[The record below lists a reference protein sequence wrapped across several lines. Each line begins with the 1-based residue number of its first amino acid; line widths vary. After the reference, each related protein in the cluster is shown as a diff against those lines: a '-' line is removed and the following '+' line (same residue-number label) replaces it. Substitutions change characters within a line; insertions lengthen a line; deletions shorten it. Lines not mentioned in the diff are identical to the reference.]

1 MPETLTGTTTPGD
14 GPVEGAAPDLNFS
27 PAELGVQT
35 EEIPGVELSQVTPQ
49 VDPAQPAPAQDEDVV
64 GAALKRG
71 RPARELDGLD
81 EAEQKLFK
89 SMSRE
94 AYEKLYPIYKK
105 IKGHEADIDQLPTLK
120 EKLAKLEQTQSTRPA
135 AYYDH
140 EDAYM
145 LQQDFREALVQSTK
159 LRDVYNHWQE
169 QLAAAEEGKPIRDL
183 SIDQN
188 GNLQVGPPIESSPR
202 AKAQIHSLLMQAN
215 QELAAHNQKLE
226 AIKAQHS
233 QQFKSY
239 KTGLDAVYEKFFG
252 KYKDQLA
259 PLAAKELEVF
269 PEFARSRPEINLLG
283 HAMALIRGMV
293 QADKATQTQNA
304 VGKANSNGQK
314 IAGPTMR
321 NITTAPR
328 DAGANTS
335 LDEEKMFKAKFGI

>member
-1 MPETLTGTTTPGD
+1 MPEIQTGITTPGTD
-14 GPVEGAAPDLNFS
+14 PIIGEPPDVNSL
-27 PAELGVQT
+27 AELGINT
-35 EEIPGVELSQVTPQ
+35 EETPGAEIAPINP
-49 VDPAQPAPAQDEDVV
+49 DPAQPATPAPDEDIV

-105 IKGHEADIDQLPTLK
+105 VKGHEADFDQLPSLK
-120 EKLAKLEQTQSTRPA
+120 EKLAALEKSSATRPA

-140 EDAYM
+140 EEAYL
-145 LQQDFREALVQSTK
+145 LQQDFREALLQSNK

-183 SIDQN
+183 SVDQN
-188 GNLQVGPPIESSPR
+188 GNLQLGPPIESSPR
-202 AKAQIHSLLMQAN
+202 AKAQIHSLLMQSN
-215 QELAAHNQKLE
+215 QELATHQQKLE
-226 AIKAQHS
+226 QIKSQHS

-239 KTGLDAVYEKFFG
+239 KTGLDSVYEKFFG

-293 QADKATQTQNA
+293 QADKATQTQAA
-304 VGKANSNGQK
+304 VGKANANGQK

-328 DAGANTS
+328 ENSSTTNVE
-335 LDEEKMFKAKFGI
+335 EEKLLRMKFGI

>member
-1 MPETLTGTTTPGD
+1 MPEIQTGITTPGD

-35 EEIPGVELSQVTPQ
+35 EEIPGVELSQVTPPA
-49 VDPAQPAPAQDEDVV
+49 DPAQPAPAQDEDVV

-71 RPARELDGLD
+71 RPGRDLDGLTD
-81 EAEQKLFK
+81 EEKEMFQNMHRK
-89 SMSRE
+89 S
-94 AYEKLYPIYKK
+94 YEKLYPLYKK

-120 EKLAKLEQTQSTRPA
+120 ERLASLEKAQSTRPA

-140 EDAYM
+140 EDAYL
-145 LQQDFREALVQSTK
+145 LQQDFREALFQSNR

-202 AKAQIHSLLMQAN
+202 AKAQIHSLLMQSN
-215 QELAAHNQKLE
+215 QELANHQQKLE
-226 AIKAQHS
+226 QIKAQHS

-239 KTGLDAVYEKFFG
+239 KTGLDSVYEKFFG

-293 QADKATQTQNA
+293 QADKANQTTAA
-304 VGKANSNGQK
+304 VGKANANGQK

-328 DAGANTS
+328 DAGASTS
-335 LDEEKMFKAKFGI
+335 PDEEKMFKAKFGI

>member
-1 MPETLTGTTTPGD
+1 MPETLTGITTAGTDPIVGDTPD
-14 GPVEGAAPDLNFS
+14 VNSL
-27 PAELGVQT
+27 AELGIQT
-35 EEIPGVELSQVTPQ
+35 AEVPGAEIATPTTDPTQ
-49 VDPAQPAPAQDEDVV
+49 PDPAPQPDEDIV

-71 RPARELDGLD
+71 RPGRELDGLD

-120 EKLAKLEQTQSTRPA
+120 EKLAQLEKAQSTRPA

-140 EDAYM
+140 EEAYL
-145 LQQDFREALVQSTK
+145 LQQDFRDALLQSNK

-188 GNLQVGPPIESSPR
+188 GNFQVGPPIESSPR
-202 AKAQIHSLLMQAN
+202 AKAQIHSLLMQSN
-215 QELAAHNQKLE
+215 QELANHQQKLE
-226 AIKAQHS
+226 QIKAAHS

-239 KTGLDAVYEKFFG
+239 KTGLDSVYEKFFG

-335 LDEEKMFKAKFGI
+335 PDEEKMFKAKFGI

>member
-1 MPETLTGTTTPGD
+1 MPEIQTGITTAGSDPIVGETPD
-14 GPVEGAAPDLNFS
+14 VNSL
-27 PAELGVQT
+27 AELGIDTPEVT
-35 EEIPGVELSQVTPQ
+35 GVEIAAAPITAPTP
-49 VDPAQPAPAQDEDVV
+49 PAPAPDEDIV

-105 IKGHEADIDQLPTLK
+105 VKGHEADFDQLPTLK
-120 EKLAKLEQTQSTRPA
+120 EKLAQLEKAQGSRPA

-140 EDAYM
+140 EEAYL
-145 LQQDFREALVQSTK
+145 LQQDFREALLQSNK

-188 GNLQVGPPIESSPR
+188 GNLQLGPPIESSPR
-202 AKAQIHSLLMQAN
+202 AKAQIHSLLMQSN
-215 QELAAHNQKLE
+215 QELASHQQKLE
-226 AIKAQHS
+226 QIKAAHS

-239 KTGLDAVYEKFFG
+239 KTGLDSVYEKFFG

-328 DAGANTS
+328 DNTS
-335 LDEEKMFKAKFGI
+335 KTNIEEEKMLRAKFGI